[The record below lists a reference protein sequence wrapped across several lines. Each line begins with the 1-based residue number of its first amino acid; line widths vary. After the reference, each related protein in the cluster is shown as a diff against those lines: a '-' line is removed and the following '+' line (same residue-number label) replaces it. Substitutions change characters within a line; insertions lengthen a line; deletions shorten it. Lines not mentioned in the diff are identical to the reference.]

1 MAFSDLGTLHQC
13 FYEGLDRIEELLQQK
28 VWVCWMPF
36 LGVEMRKDVKFW
48 NILKH
53 HETVPELLS
62 SWQFWIVRRCTKV
75 ANQTSMRTLGGS
87 AEMQQVAESLYG
99 VLLSVLVTYWIL
111 ASLAWLI
118 RNFHKSPRT
127 HRSSALSNRP
137 YDGTPRCHFLC
148 HWFLY
153 RSLGDGFHTKTQPF
167 VNMKYMNPLLI
178 VFSCSPSWCQFR
190 LFHDVTS
197 PFLWFFFG
205 FCVPLW
211 ILMDLWWH
219 NMASSQAFISTC
231 EPRICSGRCVAGD
244 S

>member
-1 MAFSDLGTLHQC
+1 MTVLDCPQVHESSKSDKYEDTWGFS
-13 FYEGLDRIEELLQQK
+13 RNAASR
-28 VWVCWMPF
+28 WVF
-36 LGVEMRKDVKFW
+36 K
-48 NILKH
+48 
-53 HETVPELLS
+53 
-62 SWQFWIVRRCTKV
+62 
-75 ANQTSMRTLGGS
+75 
-87 AEMQQVAESLYG
+87 YG

-111 ASLAWLI
+111 ANLAWLI

-137 YDGTPRCHFLC
+137 YDGAPRCRFLC

-153 RSLGDGFHTKTQPF
+153 RSLGDGSHTKTRPF
-167 VNMKYMNPLLI
+167 VNMKYMNPVNPLLI
-178 VFSCSPSWCQFR
+178 VFFVLHPWGQFR

-197 PFLWFFFG
+197 PFLCSFLVFVSPYGSLSW
-205 FCVPLW
+205 L
-211 ILMDLWWH
+211 